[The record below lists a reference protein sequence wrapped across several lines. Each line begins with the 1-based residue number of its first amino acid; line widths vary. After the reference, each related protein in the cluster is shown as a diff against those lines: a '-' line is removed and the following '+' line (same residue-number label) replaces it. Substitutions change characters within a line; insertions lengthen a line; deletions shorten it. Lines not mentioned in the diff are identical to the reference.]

1 MIINLYALIIMAFNQ
16 QDTECMALALKLS
29 RLGRGSV
36 GANPMVGCVITRDN
50 KIIAQDYH
58 RQYGKGHAEINA
70 LDQINHKAD
79 NCNVYVTLEPCS
91 HQGKTPPCVKAL
103 INANVAKV
111 FVATLDS
118 NPEVSGSGVK
128 LLRDS
133 GIEVEVG
140 LLEKSALEINRGF
153 LKRMKTDL
161 PFVTSKI
168 AMSLDGRV
176 AMRNGQSKWITSDAS
191 RNDVQIL
198 RSQNQAI
205 LTGSG
210 TILNDNPMLTI
221 RNEELNSKPLRVVID
236 SNNQITDK
244 SLNIFSNDSE
254 TLILNESNSKVLEN
268 GKLDLKSALIYIGSL
283 GINNLLL
290 EAGSGLNGA
299 MMDAGLIDEFI
310 IYTAPIILGSDAQ
323 PMMQIPLKEMSE
335 KISLNI
341 IELTQVSNDIKIRAI
356 PL

>member
-1 MIINLYALIIMAFNQ
+1 MAFNQ

-29 RLGRGSV
+29 KLGRGSV

-91 HQGKTPPCVKAL
+91 YQGKTPPCVKAL

-140 LLEKSALEINRGF
+140 LLEMAALEINRGF

-176 AMRNGQSKWITSDAS
+176 AMRNGQSKWITSAAS
-191 RNDVQIL
+191 RKDVQIL

-210 TILNDNPMLTI
+210 TILNDNPMLTV
-221 RNEELNSKPLRVVID
+221 RNEELNSKLLRVVID

-254 TLILNESNSKVLEN
+254 TLILNKSNSKVLEN

>member
-1 MIINLYALIIMAFNQ
+1 MAFNQ

-29 RLGRGSV
+29 KLGRERV

-50 KIIAQDYH
+50 NIIAQDYH

-79 NCNVYVTLEPCS
+79 KCNVYVTLEPCS

-118 NPEVSGSGVK
+118 NPEVSGTGVK

-176 AMRNGQSKWITSDAS
+176 AMKNGQSKWITSDAS

-210 TILNDNPMLTI
+210 TILNDNPMLTV
-221 RNEELNSKPLRVVID
+221 RNQELNSKPLRVVID
-236 SNNQITDK
+236 SNNQIKDK

-254 TLILNESNSKVLEN
+254 TLILNESNSKILEN
-268 GKLDLKSALIYIGSL
+268 GKLDLESALIYIGSL

-299 MMDAGLIDEFI
+299 MMDASLIDEFI

-341 IELTQVSNDIKIRAI
+341 IELTQVSDDIKIRAI

>member
-1 MIINLYALIIMAFNQ
+1 MAFNQ

-91 HQGKTPPCVKAL
+91 YQGKTPPCVKAL

-140 LLEKSALEINRGF
+140 LLEMAALEINRGF

-176 AMRNGQSKWITSDAS
+176 AMRNGQSKWITSAAS
-191 RNDVQIL
+191 RKDVQIL

-210 TILNDNPMLTI
+210 TILNDNPMLTV
-221 RNEELNSKPLRVVID
+221 RNEELNSKLLRVVID

-254 TLILNESNSKVLEN
+254 TLILNKSNSKVLEN

>member
-1 MIINLYALIIMAFNQ
+1 MAFNQ

>member
-1 MIINLYALIIMAFNQ
+1 MAFNQ

-36 GANPMVGCVITRDN
+36 GANPMVGCVITRAN

-70 LDQINHKAD
+70 LDQINHKAN
-79 NCNVYVTLEPCS
+79 NCTVYVTLEPCS

-103 INANVAKV
+103 INAKVAKV

-140 LLEKSALEINRGF
+140 LLEKTALEINRGF

-210 TILNDNPMLTI
+210 TILNDNPMLTV
-221 RNEELNSKPLRVVID
+221 RNQELNSKPLRIVID

-268 GKLDLKSALIYIGSL
+268 GKLDLKSAVIYIGSL

-299 MMDAGLIDEFI
+299 MMEAGLIDEFI